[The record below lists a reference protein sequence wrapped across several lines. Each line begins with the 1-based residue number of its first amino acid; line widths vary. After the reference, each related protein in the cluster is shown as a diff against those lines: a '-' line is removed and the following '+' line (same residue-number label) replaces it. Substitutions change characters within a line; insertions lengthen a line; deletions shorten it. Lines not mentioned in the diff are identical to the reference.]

1 MKHFRIVLI
10 AFAALLYAA
19 PVQAQYQLKGGNFN
33 SIHKLGAPVGSNQ
46 GTLPATV
53 NSNFQGFGIVA
64 GSAGPISTDAV
75 VGERYPASGDRTIV
89 LVRASIG
96 MTFASGVPRYF
107 MGDEILP
114 PETAL
119 DGITAAPVNYWRAK
133 PVLPGEN
140 IPGVGGVLI
149 PVGTVNVTSSST
161 DTTTV
166 LVSAV
171 VPELVVGAT
180 LLGQPIV
187 RVTGTTVT
195 LAGKSSTTI
204 TSSTASTITPV
215 RSYYYSPHA
224 DKVFASQPGNVTIT
238 WVTTNLD
245 GSRSETFSV
254 ATTSIRPAR
263 KIYWTEAS
271 FSGPVVQITDARISS
286 VNPIYNAVVPKAVPD
301 EVNIPGYVPLT
312 PNYKTLFFERFAG
325 AGTLRAYNATGRI
338 FVEYLGEPRNGPDI
352 LDFVGSDIVDVIRVP
367 DTRNIQVY
375 LGNEIIPHDGDA
387 TLTAVAPTNTAQGA
401 ANYYGTFVH
410 PNGKTSYF
418 AERETASVPQPDL
431 GEPTSNDAYNKVA
444 FYWMETADFS
454 IQWPKFQ
461 DRYWQ
466 RWSPNLADYV
476 HYTVD
481 LNGSTTDTGIAF
493 AGGTLPEIKFQDDPA
508 NTEARVDLNSQRV
521 VVTFAPNADK
531 RNRALLKFAN
541 GAGLWYVNLYTQ
553 AESRQTNL
561 ASTSSTTDTTTT
573 VTVASTAGLE
583 VGMVVTGAGITGSAT
598 ITKIISATQFVLSQN
613 IANGTATFSYTV
625 ESDATSPIHS
635 TATVGTRIAPPAGHE
650 LGGYISGGKGYYPAG
665 YVNPAS
671 AGFPGANEGAII
683 PVNALPTDNLLTVR
697 WFKKVVAPNANF
709 NDIYVPGKIGRYTVS
724 FPASTTPQI
733 VIASGV
739 GTDDLP
745 AWEASGSIYFQ
756 NNPAA
761 LGYNPNEEHVLMLAG
776 RAYGLREDLNVTSGA
791 NYTSQPFAL
800 LAYTDPNDNRPAI
813 HAYKI
818 VREIDANND
827 RIKDAG
833 DILFDYPATAG
844 TLLVKPYPLPLM
856 PLPLVGTGVNRTSK
870 DIEIIGADLPVNGT
884 VINQDAY
891 KGFIFKDRKGFPWV
905 QRGPHGEV
913 RSTTAN
919 GTTTV
924 SVSTTGLVV
933 GTKVAGQGV
942 QPGTVIQSITN
953 ATTLVLSDTVDAGT
967 RQLTYTRD
975 ATLSFKLY
983 YVSRAGFFIPG
994 AVTQPAVGTI
1004 LPFLRNAARSGQT
1017 LNLAAINDTQ
1027 VDEPLTITYRPE
1039 WPENAPELRVG
1050 ETLALPKFGLPQ
1062 VRGQKSAQVLYQQS
1076 IAQAATPTLLTKN
1089 SVTLHDPTRE
1099 KTLALTANQFALNK
1113 LLPPVIKTSS
1123 YQRKTYFQLLPP
1135 HLQQRFFFEPLRGTR
1150 GTLTLIGKFEDV
1162 IAGEDYFDL
1171 NMLSAKDIAALK
1183 GLVPVGQTDKAAW
1196 ETAIDALNTKV
1207 ETFTEKVG
1215 LAGTYEPSSSVD
1227 VGENELAKINNADT
1241 AVDSYAVTATGQGA
1255 GFVTMV
1261 FGNGRAFTPE
1271 GDPVQVQVFK
1281 VARQLYVGDMKVVK
1295 SSNPLDEQVTLRHSG
1310 DFAGKPEDYE
1320 FEWRWATG
1328 GAVAPQTYVNVM
1340 TPRIGNPVNAAT
1352 KNWVR
1357 VIDPNAVTPTSAQYT
1372 LGTTVPL
1379 PRTEDVRPASY
1390 SVADQTAGYPGVIFK
1405 STTGVNFSSG
1415 VPGSIVFSAELGD
1428 LDSLVLYVNG
1438 TAAISGT
1445 NPSAGLT
1452 PDGLTKQWSVEPSFF
1467 TQGTNTIE
1475 VAIYTAADPNTTS
1488 GLDFRLEA
1496 AQETDVVVSGGT
1508 WQTPSDPTQINTNT
1522 AIVGGSPQNPFGGPQ
1537 FVINDRWFTVR
1548 YRPKASANN
1557 VLGTPYSRWMP
1568 PQFVEG
1574 WIKRVLAGIN
1584 PFNQRISD
1592 LYNNAV
1598 NTDVSL
1604 LTQAGTRWEGD
1615 VALTLDSINDVG
1627 LIALYETVLNRGKAM
1642 SIDANTNDPDTNNAL
1657 TLAAGYLNDLY
1668 IILGNEAYAD
1678 AANSTISV
1686 DDAGSATQVNSSRF
1700 SFEGQ
1705 VASSLDEEL
1714 TLLRGRDDFTT
1725 AINVGPAYN
1734 RLYWNYTHGINSG
1747 EAIYAVNYNIK
1758 EKAGSS
1764 SANGVIDAADAYRM
1778 FPQGHGDAY
1787 GHYLTALTGYYQLL
1801 TNANFTWTPRAEA
1814 VTVLGQPITVDFQ
1827 DERKFAAAA
1836 GNVARTAQQIVAL
1849 TYRKNYNDN
1858 PAAGWS
1864 HFQDGAVNSGTGVT
1878 RRQGLDEWSSRAA
1891 QGAYLHWAVGNAL
1904 VPDVDT
1910 VHSGV
1915 QKIDRTTVPELA
1927 QLPALASSFQTTMD
1941 NANARLN
1948 PLGLS
1953 PGAIAFDIEPYWII
1967 SLGQE
1972 LADPALVGK
1981 SHYEQISIRAIRALN
1996 NAAGAF
2002 NQAASMTG
2010 ALRNQENQLDDN
2022 NTSIIQEETAYMNS
2036 LIDIFGRPYTGDV
2049 GPGKLYAQGYDGPDL
2064 VNYFIVDRPS
2074 GLVDTS
2080 ESFTVTINQLTN
2092 VTYNKVT
2099 LGGYNNALLNT
2110 PFDISAHGGQ
2120 TPKLVTIV
2128 PNSLVQYNDTWKTG
2142 GLGTRP
2148 ETGELQ
2154 AALQDAQLAF
2164 LEIDAFHKDHI
2175 VERENLK
2182 HLHAVFEDMRTTQNN
2197 SNYALASHRSAQL
2210 VLETVVAG
2218 LEIAASYY
2226 DDSAEVANNYG
2237 DAFSSLFPL
2246 STGLATDVTS
2256 GARGSRK
2263 LSGAIASHVAKQAAA
2278 LTRSLGRATQL
2289 GIVATET
2296 SLEIQ
2301 MQALGF
2307 NLEKV
2312 QLGYEYDQAYLA
2324 AYNHANELMQLLIT
2338 HQNAIQNV
2346 SNVLAKGNRIL
2357 AEREVFRQRAAVI
2370 IQGFRTK
2377 DLTFRAFRNEALEQ
2391 YRSLFD
2397 LASRY
2402 TYLAAKSYDYETGL
2416 LGTTAGQGVFNKI
2429 VASRALGDM
2438 TDGIPQSTVSPLGDS
2453 GLAGSL
2459 AQLDADFQ
2467 VAEGRLGL
2475 NNPQFNNTTFSL
2487 RGELFR
2493 LLDDPD
2499 TTADDDA
2506 WQQTLE
2512 QHIVPNVMADS
2523 DVTRHC
2529 MNIRKPDGTPVP
2541 GIIISLSST
2550 IAHGK
2555 NFFGLDLAA
2564 FDHNYTPS
2572 NFATKI
2578 ASSGF
2583 ALPGYVGMDDGPG
2596 DYTPA
2601 EAANALSATPYFY
2614 LIPCGADYML
2624 APPLG
2629 DTNTVR
2635 SWNVQD
2641 QALPLPFNLG
2651 ATAFN
2656 SNQFFNANGT
2666 LSEQPWIIRKH
2677 PAFRPVTDGSVFI
2690 AGDIPLAFTN
2700 SRLIGRSV
2708 WNGNWKIVIPAY
2720 TLLNNEQDGLNRFV
2734 KSVKDIKLFFRT
2746 YSNAGN

>member
-1 MKHFRIVLI
+1 M
-10 AFAALLYAA
+10 
-19 PVQAQYQLKGGNFN
+19 
-33 SIHKLGAPVGSNQ
+33 
-46 GTLPATV
+46 AT
-53 NSNFQGFGIVA
+53 
-64 GSAGPISTDAV
+64 
-75 VGERYPASGDRTIV
+75 
-89 LVRASIG
+89 
-96 MTFASGVPRYF
+96 
-107 MGDEILP
+107 
-114 PETAL
+114 
-119 DGITAAPVNYWRAK
+119 
-133 PVLPGEN
+133 
-140 IPGVGGVLI
+140 
-149 PVGTVNVTSSST
+149 
-161 DTTTV
+161 
-166 LVSAV
+166 
-171 VPELVVGAT
+171 
-180 LLGQPIV
+180 
-187 RVTGTTVT
+187 
-195 LAGKSSTTI
+195 
-204 TSSTASTITPV
+204 
-215 RSYYYSPHA
+215 
-224 DKVFASQPGNVTIT
+224 
-238 WVTTNLD
+238 
-245 GSRSETFSV
+245 
-254 ATTSIRPAR
+254 
-263 KIYWTEAS
+263 
-271 FSGPVVQITDARISS
+271 
-286 VNPIYNAVVPKAVPD
+286 
-301 EVNIPGYVPLT
+301 
-312 PNYKTLFFERFAG
+312 
-325 AGTLRAYNATGRI
+325 
-338 FVEYLGEPRNGPDI
+338 
-352 LDFVGSDIVDVIRVP
+352 
-367 DTRNIQVY
+367 
-375 LGNEIIPHDGDA
+375 
-387 TLTAVAPTNTAQGA
+387 
-401 ANYYGTFVH
+401 
-410 PNGKTSYF
+410 
-418 AERETASVPQPDL
+418 
-431 GEPTSNDAYNKVA
+431 
-444 FYWMETADFS
+444 
-454 IQWPKFQ
+454 
-461 DRYWQ
+461 
-466 RWSPNLADYV
+466 
-476 HYTVD
+476 
-481 LNGSTTDTGIAF
+481 
-493 AGGTLPEIKFQDDPA
+493 
-508 NTEARVDLNSQRV
+508 
-521 VVTFAPNADK
+521 
-531 RNRALLKFAN
+531 
-541 GAGLWYVNLYTQ
+541 
-553 AESRQTNL
+553 
-561 ASTSSTTDTTTT
+561 
-573 VTVASTAGLE
+573 
-583 VGMVVTGAGITGSAT
+583 
-598 ITKIISATQFVLSQN
+598 
-613 IANGTATFSYTV
+613 
-625 ESDATSPIHS
+625 
-635 TATVGTRIAPPAGHE
+635 
-650 LGGYISGGKGYYPAG
+650 
-665 YVNPAS
+665 
-671 AGFPGANEGAII
+671 
-683 PVNALPTDNLLTVR
+683 
-697 WFKKVVAPNANF
+697 
-709 NDIYVPGKIGRYTVS
+709 
-724 FPASTTPQI
+724 
-733 VIASGV
+733 
-739 GTDDLP
+739 
-745 AWEASGSIYFQ
+745 
-756 NNPAA
+756 
-761 LGYNPNEEHVLMLAG
+761 
-776 RAYGLREDLNVTSGA
+776 
-791 NYTSQPFAL
+791 
-800 LAYTDPNDNRPAI
+800 
-813 HAYKI
+813 
-818 VREIDANND
+818 
-827 RIKDAG
+827 
-833 DILFDYPATAG
+833 
-844 TLLVKPYPLPLM
+844 
-856 PLPLVGTGVNRTSK
+856 
-870 DIEIIGADLPVNGT
+870 
-884 VINQDAY
+884 
-891 KGFIFKDRKGFPWV
+891 
-905 QRGPHGEV
+905 
-913 RSTTAN
+913 
-919 GTTTV
+919 
-924 SVSTTGLVV
+924 TTGLVAGMRV
-933 GTKVAGQGV
+933 SGQGV
-942 QPGTVIQSITN
+942 PPGTVISTVTN
-953 ATTLVLSDTVDAGT
+953 GTSLLLSQAVNAGSFD
-967 RQLTYTRD
+967 LTYTRN
-975 ATLSFKLY
+975 ATLSYKLY
-983 YVSRAGFFIPG
+983 YVTRAGFYLPG
-994 AVTQPAVGTI
+994 ATTQPVVGTI

-1017 LNLAAINDTQ
+1017 LNLAAINDGQTDQ
-1027 VDEPLTITYRPE
+1027 PLVITYRPE

-1062 VRGQKSAQVLYQQS
+1062 VRGQKSAEVLYQQS
-1076 IAQAATPTLLTKN
+1076 IAQAATATLRTKN

-1099 KTLALTANQFALNK
+1099 KTLAVSGHGFVSDK
-1113 LLPPVIKTSS
+1113 LPPSLKTSS
-1123 YQRKTYFQLLPP
+1123 YQGKTYFQLLPP
-1135 HLQQRFFFEPLRGTR
+1135 HLQQRFFFEPLRGTK
-1150 GTLTLIGKFEDV
+1150 GTLTLIGTFNDV

-1183 GLVPVGQTDKAAW
+1183 GLVVTGQTDKAKW
-1196 ETAIDALNTKV
+1196 DSAIDALNTKV
-1207 ETFTEKVG
+1207 ETFKENPNQVG
-1215 LAGTYEPSSSVD
+1215 SYIVD
-1227 VGENELAKINNADT
+1227 TTKDANVGENELAVISYGDT
-1241 AVDSYAVTATGQGA
+1241 AVDSYAVTATGKGA

-1281 VARQLYVGDMKVVK
+1281 VARQLYVGDLKIVK

-1310 DFAGKPEDYE
+1310 DFAGKPEDYV
-1320 FEWRWATG
+1320 FEWRWATAG
-1328 GAVAPQTYVNVM
+1328 PVAPATYLNVM
-1340 TPRIGNPVNAAT
+1340 TPRIGDPLNAAT

-1357 VIDPNAVTPTSAQYT
+1357 VIDPNAVTPTSAQYA

-1379 PRTEDVRPASY
+1379 PRTENVRPASY
-1390 SVADQTAGYPGVIFK
+1390 SVADQAAGYPGVIFK
-1405 STTGVNFSSG
+1405 STTGVNFSAG

-1438 TAAISGT
+1438 TVALAGT

-1467 TQGTNTIE
+1467 TQGSNTIE
-1475 VAIYTAADPNTTS
+1475 VAIYTAADPNTDS

-1496 AQETDVVVSGGT
+1496 AQETDVVVSGAT
-1508 WQTPSDPTQINTNT
+1508 WQTATDTTEQNTNT
-1522 AIVGGSPQNPFGGPQ
+1522 AIVGGSALNPFGGPQ

-1548 YRPKASANN
+1548 YKPKASANN
-1557 VLGTPYSRWMP
+1557 VLGSTQYSRWMA

-1584 PFNQRISD
+1584 PFNQRVTD

-1604 LTQAGTRWEGD
+1604 LTQAGKRWEGD
-1615 VALTLDSINDVG
+1615 VALTLENVNDVG
-1627 LIALYETVLNRGKAM
+1627 LIELYETVLNRGKAM

-1686 DDAGSATQVNSSRF
+1686 DDEGSATQVNSSRF

-1705 VASSLDEEL
+1705 VVSSLDEEL

-1725 AINVGPAYN
+1725 AINIGPAYN

-1764 SANGVIDAADAYRM
+1764 SANGVIDGADAYRM

-1814 VTVLGQPITVDFQ
+1814 VTVLGQPITVDYQ

-1864 HFQDGAVNSGTGVT
+1864 HFQDGAVNNGTLVT

-1891 QGAYLHWAVGNAL
+1891 QGTYLHWAVGNAL

-1910 VHSGV
+1910 VHTGV

-1927 QLPALASSFQTTMD
+1927 ELTSMAASFQTTMD

-1953 PGAIAFDIEPYWII
+1953 PGAIAFDI
-1967 SLGQE
+1967 
-1972 LADPALVGK
+1972 DPFWLESGSGM
-1981 SHYEQISIRAIRALN
+1981 SHYEQISARALVALN

-2022 NTSIIQEETAYMNS
+2022 NTSIIQEETAYINS

-2080 ESFTVTINQLTN
+2080 KKVDVTIHELKA
-2092 VTYNKVT
+2092 VTYNKVA
-2099 LGGYNNALLNT
+2099 LGGYNTALT
-2110 PFDISAHGGQ
+2110 PDPFLISAHGGQ
-2120 TPKLVTIV
+2120 TAKTVTVI
-2128 PNSLVQYNDTWKTG
+2128 PSSLVQYNDTWEGQTNR
-2142 GLGTRP
+2142 GTRP

-2164 LEIDAFHKDHI
+2164 LAIDAFNKDSR
-2175 VERENLK
+2175 VERENLY
-2182 HLHAVFEDMRTTQNN
+2182 HLKAVFEDMRTTQNN
-2197 SNYALASHRSAQL
+2197 ANYALASHRSAQL
-2210 VLETVVAG
+2210 ILETVVAG
-2218 LEIAASYY
+2218 LEIAAGIY
-2226 DDSAEVANNYG
+2226 DDTADIASEYGEGFAE
-2237 DAFSSLFPL
+2237 AFPK
-2246 STGLATDVTS
+2246 STGLANDITFA
-2256 GARGSRK
+2256 ARGGVK
-2263 LSGAIASHVAKQAAA
+2263 TGAAA
-2278 LTRSLGRATQL
+2278 AFAAAKIAATTTRSLARGTQL
-2289 GIVATET
+2289 GIIGTET

-2324 AYNHANELMQLLIT
+2324 AYNHANELMQLLVDL
-2338 HQNAIQNV
+2338 QNANQNV
-2346 SNVLAKGNRIL
+2346 NNVLARGNRIL

-2416 LGTTAGQGVFNKI
+2416 LGTTAGQSVFAKI
-2429 VASRALGDM
+2429 VASRALGDL
-2438 TDGIPQSTVSPLGDS
+2438 TDGVPQSTVSTLGDS

-2459 AQLDADFQ
+2459 AQINADFS

-2475 NNPQFNNTTFSL
+2475 NNPQLYNTVFSL

-2523 DVTRHC
+2523 DVTKNC
-2529 MNIRKPDGTPVP
+2529 LNIRKPDGTPVP
-2541 GIIISLSST
+2541 GIIISFSST

-2596 DYTPA
+2596 DYTPE

-2651 ATAFN
+2651 QNDFN
-2656 SNQFFNANGT
+2656 STQFFNANGT

-2677 PAFRPVTDGSVFI
+2677 PAFRPVTDASIFL
-2690 AGDIPLAFTN
+2690 AGDMPLAFSNT
-2700 SRLIGRSV
+2700 RLTGRSV